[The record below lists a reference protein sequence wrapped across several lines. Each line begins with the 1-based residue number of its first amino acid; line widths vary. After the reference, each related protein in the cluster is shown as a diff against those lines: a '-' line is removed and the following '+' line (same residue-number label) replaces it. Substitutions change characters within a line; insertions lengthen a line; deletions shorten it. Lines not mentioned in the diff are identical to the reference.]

1 MGQSLVAVCH
11 FGSSLILLSTASHG
25 LAVGGE
31 HGSGDRGGLPPAS
44 TAVGGAGGRDTSGL
58 LRGVALPSTG
68 APAGSGEGARK
79 GQAVGGSTGAYKV
92 YPKAPENRYTTATVS
107 SGKFF

>member
-31 HGSGDRGGLPPAS
+31 HGSGDRGGLPPALLL
-44 TAVGGAGGRDTSGL
+44 AVLVGGAGGRDTSGL

-79 GQAVGGSTGAYKV
+79 GQAVGGSTGA
-92 YPKAPENRYTTATVS
+92 
-107 SGKFF
+107 

>member
-1 MGQSLVAVCH
+1 MGQSLMAVCH
-11 FGSSLILLSTASHG
+11 FGSSLILLSTAGGTVSHG

-31 HGSGDRGGLPPAS
+31 HATGGGLPPAS

-79 GQAVGGSTGAYKV
+79 GQAVGGSTGA
-92 YPKAPENRYTTATVS
+92 
-107 SGKFF
+107 